1 VSKNNQDLE
10 NEQDG
15 KVEFATTFQEF
26 VENAAR
32 QALMAAMERE
42 VNLLCGKFYDPSGGD
57 FRRAG
62 SEKGRG
68 YYNGQAHGIIRP
80 RVRERKADGTEQEAD
95 LQMYKMARSRHPLN
109 AEIMKMA
116 EGGMSMRGIGRL
128 KKKGFSASTA
138 QKVWVEESAKGVIA
152 LRNRD
157 LSQEE
162 FYAMMIDGVVLSR
175 DMVVVV
181 AIGFCR
187 DGRKMVLD
195 FVTGRTENYEVCLD
209 LVGRVVKRG
218 FKCVTENLLAVL
230 AGADAL
236 SKAIR
241 AYFPTAKIQ
250 RCWVHKERNLHS
262 YLSYKDHGECSGLIE
277 RIRKAEGEDD
287 GKAAYALLEEFL
299 GKRNQAAL
307 QSLRE
312 GGDELLT
319 FHCLN
324 VPATLN
330 LTFLST
336 NIIEN
341 VMLNFRRH
349 TDRVT
354 KWDAKTDQADRWAA
368 SALLRAEEG
377 FRRIRNHRDLPG
389 LLNALGGMRQAL
401 APGSVPASPLR
412 GAPAAQEKASTAP
425 GAMENEALQDL

>member
-1 VSKNNQDLE
+1 MKKINRNLE

-15 KVEFATTFQEF
+15 KVEFETTFQQF
-26 VENAAR
+26 VEDAAR
-32 QALMAAMERE
+32 TALMAAMERE
-42 VNLLCGKFYDPSGGD
+42 VNKLCGKFYDPAGGD

-62 SEKGRG
+62 SEKGR
-68 YYNGQAHGIIRP
+68 YYFNGQAQGIIRP

-95 LQMYKMARSRHPLN
+95 LQMYKAARSRVELN
-109 AEIMKMA
+109 SEIMKMA
-116 EGGMSMRGIGRL
+116 EGGMSLRGIERL

-138 QKVWVEESAKGVIA
+138 QKIWVEESAKVVKEFR
-152 LRNRD
+152 LRD
-157 LSQEE
+157 LSKEE

-195 FVTGRTENYEVCLD
+195 FATGRTENYEVCLD

-218 FKCVTENLLAVL
+218 FKCVTKNLLAVL
-230 AGADAL
+230 DGADAL

-262 YLSYKDHGECSGLIE
+262 YLSLKHHGECSGLIE
-277 RIRKAEGEDD
+277 RIRKAEGEED
-287 GKAAYALLEEFL
+287 GKAGYAALEEFL
-299 GKRNQAAL
+299 GKHNQAAL

-349 TDRVT
+349 TNRVT
-354 KWDAKTDQADRWAA
+354 KWDAKTDQAERWAA

-389 LLNALGGMRQAL
+389 LLDALGGVSEAL
-401 APGSVPASPLR
+401 APGSVPS
-412 GAPAAQEKASTAP
+412 APAAQEAASTSP
-425 GAMENEALQDL
+425 GARGKEALQEH

>member
-1 VSKNNQDLE
+1 VKKNNQKQE
-10 NEQDG
+10 NQQDG
-15 KVEFATTFQEF
+15 KEEFSGDFQQFIED
-26 VENAAR
+26 AAR
-32 QALMAAMERE
+32 RALMAAMERE
-42 VNLLCGKFYDPSGGD
+42 VDLLCGKFYDPSGGD

-62 SEKGRG
+62 SEKGRS
-68 YYNGQAHGIIRP
+68 YYNGQAHAIIRP
-80 RVRERKADGTEQEAD
+80 RVRKRKADGTEREAD
-95 LQMYKMARSRHPLN
+95 LQMYKAARSRVELN
-109 AEIMKMA
+109 GDIMKMA
-116 EGGMSMRGIGRL
+116 EGGMSLRGIERL

-138 QKVWVEESAKGVIA
+138 QKVWVEESAKGVLA
-152 LRNRD
+152 LRDRD

-175 DMVVVV
+175 DVVVVV
-181 AIGFCR
+181 ALGFCT
-187 DGRKMVLD
+187 DGRKIVLD

-218 FKCVTENLLAVL
+218 FKCATENLLAVL
-230 AGADAL
+230 DGADAL

-262 YLSYKDHGECSGLIE
+262 YLSLKYHGECSGLIN
-277 RIRKAEGEDD
+277 RIRKAEGDED
-287 GKAAYALLEEFL
+287 GKAEYAALEEFL

-354 KWDAKTDQADRWAA
+354 KWDAKTNQADRWAA
-368 SALLRAEEG
+368 SALLLAEEG

-389 LLNALGGMRQAL
+389 LLDALGGVIEAL
-401 APGSVPASPLR
+401 APGSVPS
-412 GAPAAQEKASTAP
+412 APAAQEADFTPP
-425 GAMENEALQDL
+425 GARGNDGLKKH